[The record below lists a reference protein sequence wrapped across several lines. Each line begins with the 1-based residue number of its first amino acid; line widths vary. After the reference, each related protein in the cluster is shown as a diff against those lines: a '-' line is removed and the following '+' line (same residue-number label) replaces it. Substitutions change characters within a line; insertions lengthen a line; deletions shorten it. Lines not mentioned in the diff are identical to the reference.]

1 MESKKNNTNNKPRTR
16 WDGKK
21 ITTDKQWQFNDSGA
35 IAPQVCDESKLWGA
49 IEEYKRYTNNYEY
62 F

>member
-1 MESKKNNTNNKPRTR
+1 MENKKNGKPRTR
-16 WDGKK
+16 WDRKK

-35 IAPQVCDESKLWGA
+35 RAPQVCDENKLWGA

-62 F
+62 Y